1 MYLGGSTYINTF
13 PTLHVGSS
21 IYIYATFIFVSNL
34 KVSLHLPIYHFTWRY
49 ISTTFIYIFNSK
61 IAYILLWPRYIGD
74 INLSYTYIHYT
85 LIYHSKLF
93 IYPNLLPNMFLLSIS
108 TYTPIL
114 ISHVLLRYIT
124 GVFPQLKSPF
134 LSLTATQE
142 PILQNNFD
150 NFKTPKKLQT
160 LNLRHFNHLHHQRID
175 LLWRKLVWEIYHT
188 LPIMCP
194 MSNWST
200 CTYCNKNI
208 L

>member
-1 MYLGGSTYINTF
+1 MYLGGSTCINTF

-85 LIYHSKLF
+85 LIYHS
-93 IYPNLLPNMFLLSIS
+93 IY
-108 TYTPIL
+108 
-114 ISHVLLRYIT
+114 
-124 GVFPQLKSPF
+124 PQLKSPF

-150 NFKTPKKLQT
+150 NFKTPRKLQT